1 MAKSPITGS
10 VGTGGDNR
18 QADVIT
24 VQLLLL
30 TQIAFRRPTGIDMPV
45 PKGTIEGRDGGT
57 VDETTIKAIR
67 WFQRDVAKL
76 TRPDGLVEVGK
87 NTIKMLVR
95 PIPKKFV
102 GDAKGERLVYDGHTL
117 KWKNPGDGQPAASY
131 KATSG
136 LPGHQVTMDQCLKDA
151 GPIPEGKYKFRLIID
166 PKKYARDSG
175 TGECN
180 LRSSSRIQ
188 KIPRGAKAGECEE
201 FWANW
206 GRNRVR
212 IDAADAKTRG
222 ACKPR
227 RSGFYI
233 HDSHKGYSH
242 GCIEVEA
249 LFFDRLYK
257 YAKKSTGRT
266 IYVYVDYAY
275 EDTYGGTKK

>member
-1 MAKSPITGS
+1 MASSPIKGS

-18 QADVIT
+18 QSDVIT

-30 TQIAFRRPTGIDMPV
+30 TQIAFRRPKGVQMPV
-45 PKGTIEGRDGGT
+45 ATGTKEGRDGGT
-57 VDETTIKAIR
+57 VDEKTIQAIQ
-67 WFQRDVAKL
+67 WFQRDVVKL
-76 TRPDGLVEVGK
+76 SKPDGLVEVGK
-87 NTIKMLVR
+87 RTIKALVR

-102 GDAKGERLVYDGHTL
+102 AEAKGERLVYDGHAL
-117 KWKNPGDGQPAASY
+117 KWMNPGDGQSAASY

-136 LPGHQVTMDQCLKDA
+136 LPEHQKTIDQCLKDQ

-166 PKKYARDSG
+166 PKKYARDDG
-175 TGECN
+175 TGRCN
-180 LRSSSRIQ
+180 LRSSSQIQ
-188 KIPRGAKAGECEE
+188 KIPRGARAGDCEE
-201 FWANW
+201 YWANW

-212 IDAADAKTRG
+212 IDAADKKTRG

-227 RSGFYI
+227 RGGFYI

-249 LFFDRLYK
+249 SFFDRLYK
-257 YAKKSTGRT
+257 YAKKSPGRT

-275 EDTYGGTKK
+275 NDTYGGTKK